1 MPDNKAHSSSTPG
14 ILAKLRKIFGLNIG
28 TVMFGAILIYMI
40 FSVILY
46 LTASHMESYQVP
58 SGPLSMN
65 ETYTGLSIMTEN
77 VVQADAGG
85 YVTYYARE
93 GTKINA
99 NGAVYSLNSS
109 KAADSGSSLSKDE
122 LADIRSNMQSFSKG
136 FDASKFNSTYSFK
149 YQLSG
154 SILQYASDNS
164 SVSTTS
170 TVNEDGE
177 EVTTTT
183 TTVSSD
189 PNIRR
194 AQTDG
199 IILYSTGPLS
209 MNETYTGLSIMTE
222 NVVQADAG
230 GYVTY
235 YAREGTKI
243 NANGAVYSLN
253 SSKAADSGS
262 SLSKDE
268 LADIRSNMQS
278 FSKGFDASK
287 FNSTY
292 SFKYQLSG
300 SILQYASD
308 NSSVSTTSTVNE
320 DGEEVTTTTTTVSSD
335 PNIRRAQTDGIILY
349 STDGYE
355 SKTVDT
361 VTAADFDQNSYQE
374 TDLKTDGQVNAGDD
388 VYTIITDERWS
399 LLIPLSEKQAAN
411 LKDRTSIRVKFLKDD
426 LTQTGD
432 FSIMEIDG
440 SKYGRIDF
448 NKGLIRYASD
458 RFLEIELVTNNVTGL
473 KVPLS
478 SIVTKEFYAIPSK
491 YMTTDKDTQQSGFM
505 LSGRNKKGNSTT
517 TFINTGIYGR
527 DEVTD
532 EKTQKVSYIYYVDKS
547 KFNEGDAIIDPDSGE
562 KFVIGDTEVL
572 EGVYCINQGY
582 AVFRRIEILDENEEY
597 AVVSKETY
605 NGLVRYDRIVKN
617 ADKVSEQDILY

>member
-1 MPDNKAHSSSTPG
+1 MPDKNIHSGSKPG

-28 TVMFGAILIYMI
+28 TVMFGAIFIYMI

-65 ETYTGLSIMTEN
+65 ETYTGLAIMSEN

-109 KAADSGSSLSKDE
+109 KTADNSASLSAEE
-122 LADIRSNMQSFSKG
+122 LSDIRNNMQSFSKG
-136 FDASKFNSTYSFK
+136 FDPSKFNSTYSFK
-149 YQLSG
+149 YQLNG
-154 SILQYASDNS
+154 SILQYASDDS
-164 SVSTTS
+164 SVSTVTTTS
-170 TVNEDGE
+170 EDGE
-177 EVTTTT
+177 ETTVTTTT
-183 TTVSSD
+183 ASSD

-194 AQTDG
+194 AETDG
-199 IILYSTGPLS
+199 IILYS
-209 MNETYTGLSIMTE
+209 
-222 NVVQADAG
+222 
-230 GYVTY
+230 
-235 YAREGTKI
+235 K
-243 NANGAVYSLN
+243 
-253 SSKAADSGS
+253 
-262 SLSKDE
+262 
-268 LADIRSNMQS
+268 
-278 FSKGFDASK
+278 
-287 FNSTY
+287 
-292 SFKYQLSG
+292 
-300 SILQYASD
+300 
-308 NSSVSTTSTVNE
+308 
-320 DGEEVTTTTTTVSSD
+320 
-335 PNIRRAQTDGIILY
+335 
-349 STDGYE
+349 DGYE
-355 SKTVDT
+355 SKTVDN

-374 TDLKTDGQVNAGDD
+374 TDLKTEGQVKAGDD
-388 VYTIITDERWS
+388 IYTIVNDERWS

-440 SKYGRIDF
+440 AKYGRIDF

-473 KVPLS
+473 KIPLT
-478 SIVTKEFYAIPSK
+478 SIITKEFYAIPSK
-491 YMTTDKDTQQSGFM
+491 YLTTDKETQKSGFM

-517 TFINTGIYGR
+517 TFVSAGIYGR

-532 EKTQKVSYIYYVDKS
+532 KETQKTSYIYYVDKS
-547 KFNEGDAIIDPDSGE
+547 KFSEGDAIVDSDSGE

>member
-1 MPDNKAHSSSTPG
+1 MPDNKVHSGKTPG
-14 ILAKLRKIFGLNIG
+14 FLAKLRKIFGLNIG
-28 TVMFGAILIYMI
+28 TVMFGAIFIYMI

-65 ETYTGLSIMTEN
+65 ETYTGLAIMTEN

-109 KAADSGSSLSKDE
+109 RSADNVTSLSREE

-136 FDASKFNSTYSFK
+136 FDPSKFNSAYSFK
-149 YQLSG
+149 YQLNG
-154 SILQYASDNS
+154 SILQYASDS
-164 SVSTTS
+164 SGASSASTTS
-170 TVNEDGE
+170 EDGE
-177 EVTTTT
+177 EATVTT
-183 TTVSSD
+183 
-189 PNIRR
+189 I
-194 AQTDG
+194 
-199 IILYSTGPLS
+199 
-209 MNETYTGLSIMTE
+209 
-222 NVVQADAG
+222 
-230 GYVTY
+230 
-235 YAREGTKI
+235 
-243 NANGAVYSLN
+243 
-253 SSKAADSGS
+253 
-262 SLSKDE
+262 
-268 LADIRSNMQS
+268 
-278 FSKGFDASK
+278 
-287 FNSTY
+287 
-292 SFKYQLSG
+292 
-300 SILQYASD
+300 
-308 NSSVSTTSTVNE
+308 
-320 DGEEVTTTTTTVSSD
+320 VSSD

-355 SKTVDT
+355 TKTVDN

-374 TDLKTDGQVNAGDD
+374 MDLKTDGQIKAGDD
-388 VYTIITDERWS
+388 IYTIITDERWS

-411 LKDRTSIRVKFLKDD
+411 LKERTSIRVKFLKDD

-440 SKYGRIDF
+440 AKYGKIDF

-473 KVPLS
+473 KIPLS

-491 YMTTDKDTQQSGFM
+491 YLTTDDETQQSGFM
-505 LSGRNKKGNSTT
+505 LSGRNKKGDSTT
-517 TFINTGIYGR
+517 TFVSAGIYGR
-527 DEVTD
+527 DEITD
-532 EKTQKVSYIYYVDKS
+532 KETQETSYIYYVDKN
-547 KFNEGDAIIDPDSGE
+547 KFKEGDALVDPDSGE
-562 KFVIGDTEVL
+562 KFIIGDTEVL
-572 EGVYCINQGY
+572 EGVFCVNQGY